1 MNNRFG
7 NYIVD
12 LRNKKM
18 NNSSSRQIAKLLD
31 ITPQYMC
38 DIENGSRVPSAQL
51 LNKIVEVFKLENE
64 EKDKLYDYAATSY
77 KNNKVPADIADF
89 IINNDEAK
97 NVIRQVMNEQKMG
110 EVSL

>member
-18 NNSSSRQIAKLLD
+18 KDMSSRQVAKLLE

-38 DIENGSRVPSAQL
+38 DIENGSRIPSAQI
-51 LNKIVEVFKLENE
+51 LNKIVDIFKLEE
-64 EKDKLYDYAATSY
+64 DEKNKLYDYAATSY

-97 NVIRQVMNEQKMG
+97 NVIRQMMNEQNMG

>member
-97 NVIRQVMNEQKMG
+97 NVIRQMMNEQKMG

>member
-1 MNNRFG
+1 MNNKFG

-18 NNSSSRQIAKLLD
+18 RDKSSRQVAKLLN

-38 DIENGSRVPSAQL
+38 DIENGCRIPSAQL
-51 LNKIVEVFKLENE
+51 LNKIVDIFKLEDE
-64 EKDKLYDYAATSY
+64 EKNKLYDYAATSY
-77 KNNKVPADIADF
+77 KNNKVPADIANF
-89 IINNDEAK
+89 IINNDEVK
-97 NVIRQVMNEQKMG
+97 NVIRQMMNEQKTE